1 MLMLSSFDIWGS
13 FLSLQEILF
22 PCLRSEEHM
31 TFTVI
36 LQWIHGWSLN
46 QKIKK
51 EKWKLAGG
59 IKDFHGRIEFPSSHK
74 AISL

>member
-1 MLMLSSFDIWGS
+1 
-13 FLSLQEILF
+13 
-22 PCLRSEEHM
+22 M

-36 LQWIHGWSLN
+36 LQWIHGWLLN

-51 EKWKLAGG
+51 EKGKWVVE

-74 AISL
+74 AISLWDRG